1 MEWPLAASLALV
13 AYTYAGYP
21 LLAALLAALAAR
33 PHRTAAIEP
42 SVSLIILA
50 HDEEA
55 AIGAKLE
62 NTLALDYPADRL
74 EIVVASDGST
84 DRTDEIVLGHAPR
97 GVRLVRAPDHPGK
110 TETTNRAVA
119 QTSGEI
125 LVFSDA
131 TGVYSPGA
139 LRALVRSFADPA
151 VGAVSGRVVYDYPQ
165 AASAQG
171 FRAYQR
177 LVVWARSAESRWGTE
192 TSVSGSICAV
202 RRDAFEPLP
211 RHLDFD
217 MAHPLHVA
225 ARGLRTVYEPEAVS
239 REEARSAARSEF
251 DARVRMALFA
261 FGFIPYAL
269 SRMRSAGPSRNLD
282 LYVFQFFS
290 HKLMRWLAPL
300 WLAFLAVASIALAGR
315 SRIAALALVAQL
327 LLYASAALAYRV
339 RLQGRAA
346 AILGIP
352 LFFVTLHWAFA
363 VGLWRYARGQRAGA
377 WRPERPIRS

>member
-1 MEWPLAASLALV
+1 VEWPLAASLALV
-13 AYTYAGYP
+13 AYTYVGYP
-21 LLAALLAALAAR
+21 LLATLLAALAAR

-50 HDEEA
+50 HNEEA

-84 DRTDEIVLGHAPR
+84 DRTDEIVHGYAPR

-110 TETTNRAVA
+110 TETTNRAAA
-119 QTSGEI
+119 QASGEI

-131 TGVYSPGA
+131 TGAYSPGA

-151 VGAVSGRVVYDYPQ
+151 VGAVSGRVVYDYPS

-177 LVVWARSAESRWGTE
+177 IVVRARRAESVWGTE

-217 MAHPLHVA
+217 MAHPLHAA
-225 ARGLRTVYEPEAVS
+225 ARGLRTVYEPDAIS

-261 FGFIPYAL
+261 FGFIPYAFA
-269 SRMRSAGPSRNLD
+269 RMRSAAPSRNLD

-300 WLAFLAVASIALAGR
+300 WLMFLAVTSVALAGR
-315 SRIAALALVAQL
+315 SRIAALALAAQL
-327 LLYASAALAYRV
+327 LVYASAAIAYRA
-339 RLQGRAA
+339 RLEGRAA
-346 AILGIP
+346 AILGVP

-377 WRPERPIRS
+377 WRPERPVRS

>member
-1 MEWPLAASLALV
+1 MEWLLYASLAVL

-21 LLAALLAALAAR
+21 LLAGLLATLAAR
-33 PHRTAAIEP
+33 PHRTGAIEP

-50 HDEEA
+50 HNEEEA
-55 AIGAKLE
+55 LGAKLE
-62 NTLALDYPADRL
+62 NTLALDYPPDRL

-84 DRTDEIVLGHAPR
+84 DRTDAIALDHAQR
-97 GVRLVRAPDHPGK
+97 GVQLVRAPDHPGK

-119 QTSGEI
+119 QTRGEI

-131 TGVYSPGA
+131 TGAYNPGA
-139 LRALVRSFADPA
+139 LRALVRSFADPR
-151 VGAVSGRVVYDYPQ
+151 VGAVSGRVVYDYPD

-177 LVVWARSAESRWGTE
+177 FAVWARRAESVWGTE

-202 RRDAFEPLP
+202 RRSAFEPLP

-225 ARGLRTVYEPEAVS
+225 ARGLRAVYEPEAVS

-251 DARVRMALFA
+251 SARVRMALFA
-261 FGFIPYAL
+261 FGFVPYAL
-269 SRMRSAGPSRNLD
+269 ARIASARRSRSFG
-282 LYVFQFFS
+282 LYVFQFVS
-290 HKLMRWLAPL
+290 HKLMRWIAPL
-300 WLAFLAVASIALAGR
+300 WLGLLALTSAALAGT
-315 SRIAALALVAQL
+315 SRLAALALIAQL
-327 LLYASAALAYRV
+327 ILYGSAALAYRV
-339 RLQGRAA
+339 RLEGRAA
-346 AILGIP
+346 AILGVP

-363 VGLWRYARGQRAGA
+363 VGLWRYLRGQRAGV
-377 WRPERPIRS
+377 WSPERRARS